1 MTKRLLN
8 RIKEKYYVEPSEY
21 RITNFNAHDIY
32 SSLTAYLDEF
42 FRDSLPVINDGLFQG
57 YIRICPTGL
66 AHLIRIIFC
75 QAVEN
80 SEIQAHIYISENEFS
95 IYIKNCTNQKEL
107 ERIEY
112 IASKTGLSIL
122 HINDT
127 FVKLYAEIVTSQI
140 CKIYA
145 RDSKLFTMYLEEAF
159 FL

>member
-1 MTKRLLN
+1 MTEGILN
-8 RIKEKYYVEPSEY
+8 RIKEKYYVEPHDY
-21 RITNFNAHDIY
+21 RISDFSAQDIY
-32 SSLTAYLDEF
+32 CSLTSYLDEF
-42 FRDSLPVINDGLFQG
+42 FRDALPVINDGLFQG

-66 AHLIRIIFC
+66 AHLIRMIFC

-80 SEIQAHIYISENEFS
+80 SAIQAHIYISEKEFA
-95 IYIKNCTNQKEL
+95 IYFKNCTNQKEL
-107 ERIEY
+107 ERIKY
-112 IASKTGLSIL
+112 IASKSGLSIL